1 MADTLTSPMHVEI
14 ISPDGP
20 IYVADGVTMVVA
32 RASDG
37 EFAIMKNHLP
47 LASALD
53 MCAVRIHTGNKEQK
67 VAVFGGFLENKDN
80 KVTIIAPLA
89 ELAENIDEARAIEA
103 QKRAQERIKARKAG
117 TDIERAKLSLQRAIV
132 RLKAIRN

>member
-103 QKRAQERIKARKAG
+103 QKRAQERIKARKA
-117 TDIERAKLSLQRAIV
+117 LSLIH
-132 RLKAIRN
+132 I

>member
-20 IYVADGVTMVVA
+20 IYKEDGVTMIVA

-47 LASALD
+47 LASALG
-53 MCAVRIHTGNKEQK
+53 MCSVRIQKGDKEQK
-67 VAVFGGFLENKDN
+67 VAVFGGFLENKEN
-80 KVTIIAPLA
+80 SITIIAPLA

-103 QKRAQERIKARKAG
+103 QKRATERIKARKAG
-117 TDIERAKLSLQRAIV
+117 TDIERAKLALERAKV
-132 RLKAIRN
+132 RLKTIQK

>member
-20 IYVADGVTMVVA
+20 IYKADGVEMIVA
-32 RASDG
+32 RAEDG

-53 MCAVRIHTGNKEQK
+53 MCSVRIHTGDKEQK
-67 VAVFGGFLENKDN
+67 VAIFGGFLENKDN
-80 KVTIIAPLA
+80 KISIIAPLA
-89 ELAENIDEARAIEA
+89 ELAENIDEARAKEA
-103 QKRAQERIKARKAG
+103 EKRATERIKARKAG
-117 TDIERAKLSLQRAIV
+117 TDIERAKLALKRAKV
-132 RLKAIRN
+132 RLKTIQK

>member
-1 MADTLTSPMHVEI
+1 
-14 ISPDGP
+14 
-20 IYVADGVTMVVA
+20 
-32 RASDG
+32 
-37 EFAIMKNHLP
+37 MKNHLP

-67 VAVFGGFLENKDN
+67 IAVFGGFLENKDN

-117 TDIERAKLSLQRAIV
+117 TDIERAKLALQRAIV